1 MRVKDVK
8 RESGARGFNRVLNL
22 IMLLAAAWCAPAT
35 TLAANTG
42 NNTSAAAGA
51 TGSAS
56 GNGNSGANN
65 SGANSKNTTVPMA
78 STQCEGLNLYAA
90 DNGKVITGNT
100 SAYTVSGKDRL
111 YFYFGP
117 HDECL
122 NKRVFIVPGDRVTAY
137 REWKGFYSIT
147 YYNKAGV
154 MFEGWVKSDRLSQ

>member
-1 MRVKDVK
+1 MKDVK
-8 RESGARGFNRVLNL
+8 RENGVRGFNRVLNL
-22 IMLLAAAWCAPAT
+22 IMLLAAAWCVPAT

-42 NNTSAAAGA
+42 NNATAAP
-51 TGSAS
+51 
-56 GNGNSGANN
+56 GANASAN
-65 SGANSKNTTVPMA
+65 TSANSKNATVPMA

-117 HDECL
+117 NDECL

-147 YYNKAGV
+147 YYNKAGG

>member
-8 RESGARGFNRVLNL
+8 RECGARGVNRVLNL

-42 NNTSAAAGA
+42 NNANAAPSANI
-51 TGSAS
+51 S
-56 GNGNSGANN
+56 
-65 SGANSKNTTVPMA
+65 ANSKNAAVPMA

-147 YYNKAGV
+147 YYNKAGG